1 MPSLSHKCVGCGVPI
16 QQPRTGRP
24 RRYCSTRCKKADYRR
39 RQNEIVWEP
48 LDHAVVEHVPE
59 PTPSGDPDTAVAGA
73 VLEARTLA
81 GTFRNLGRRARPQL
95 AWRCTKTGEAIH
107 GALDDYFKGVD
118 R

>member
-1 MPSLSHKCVGCGVPI
+1 MDTLCAGPACTNSVT
-16 QQPRTGRP
+16 QPKSGG
-24 RRYCSTRCKKADYRR
+24 RR
-39 RQNEIVWEP
+39 RFCSAACKQAAYRDRRNAIVWEP
-48 LDHAVVEHVPE
+48 LDDAVVEHVPE

-73 VLEARTLA
+73 VLEARILA
-81 GTFRNLGRRARPQL
+81 GTFRNLGRRARPQF